1 MSDQPPPV
9 MSNDEFAEAMLRP
22 MGAALSEWA
31 SAWARQPAEFGHV
44 PAAASRVMGELAAEQ
59 QWATP
64 GWLEPARN
72 AHSCGQML
80 SYALAHLAAMAT
92 IVMHTPV
99 GPAFSHMPSMGAV
112 FDAFTS
118 RALAAGSTHRRRA
131 AHQAQHHLQ
140 AQVSQRRRPDDSHPG
155 AVSESVRIRDACK
168 AFAKHHH
175 WSTAKDAIGGD
186 ELPMAKNTY
195 SAVALGKPNKKLDA
209 MTWSVVSAAHH
220 STWYMLAASFK
231 HGITVKTPLDP
242 LGGIGPIVVEGD
254 DLATFLGWP
263 GKGAWPLLWRVTC

>member
-1 MSDQPPPV
+1 MT
-9 MSNDEFAEAMLRP
+9 RI
-22 MGAALSEWA
+22 
-31 SAWARQPAEFGHV
+31 PA
-44 PAAASRVMGELAAEQ
+44 
-59 QWATP
+59 
-64 GWLEPARN
+64 
-72 AHSCGQML
+72 
-80 SYALAHLAAMAT
+80 
-92 IVMHTPV
+92 
-99 GPAFSHMPSMGAV
+99 
-112 FDAFTS
+112 
-118 RALAAGSTHRRRA
+118 
-131 AHQAQHHLQ
+131 
-140 AQVSQRRRPDDSHPG
+140 

-195 SAVALGKPNKKLDA
+195 SAVALGKANKKLDA

-254 DLATFLGWP
+254 HLATFARMAWQGCMAVALARDALMGWQ
-263 GKGAWPLLWRVTC
+263 PLPEMDVAAEEFRAHSMKLMRTGGRGDLNT